1 MTSIEDITNNR
12 IVRFILD
19 NYAPCEQG
27 VCTTCGGML
36 VFFSRL
42 DQAFPNKDVL
52 VKSLKTLSSSDI
64 SQIMRNDRN
73 CMLQVLES
81 LSDDM
86 RKVIWGEWMQD
97 IKNDRDFALTILQK
111 TKYGKKLPESMVYEI
126 LLAAESLLIIS
137 PQHRN
142 NLRELFE
149 KGLALPIG
157 LKVAIEKD
165 IIEEEERLMVAYSA
179 AKERKKYLDGLASL
193 RFAERVLRIL
203 SDPNIKHQDWGEAW
217 SICTIEDDET
227 LRSEDVQKLIDL
239 CETNQSYRWTDALK
253 KLYDKRHQ
261 LRLAAIEMNR
271 HQYGKMSP
279 LAQLSL
285 LNRNLS
291 VPIEHYP
298 LELAQ
303 YVSVQWLESLT
314 KQERDHFFELLS
326 STRLRIWKK
335 VRERC
340 CNDY

>member
-12 IVRFILD
+12 IVQFILD
-19 NYAPCEQG
+19 NFAPCEQL
-27 VCTTCGGML
+27 VCSTCGGLLPFL
-36 VFFSRL
+36 VRL
-42 DQAFPNKDVL
+42 DQSFPNKDAL
-52 VKSLKTLSSSDI
+52 VKSLKNLNSSDI
-64 SQIMRNDRN
+64 SQIIRNDRN

-86 RKVIWGEWMQD
+86 RKGIWGKWLQD
-97 IKNDRDFALTILQK
+97 IKNDRNFALAILQR
-111 TKYGKKLPESMVYEI
+111 TKYGKKLPESMVYE
-126 LLAAESLLIIS
+126 LLQTAESLLIIS

-165 IIEEEERLMVAYSA
+165 MIEEEERLMVAYLA
-179 AKERKKYLDGLASL
+179 AKERKKYLDGLASI
-193 RFAERVLRIL
+193 RFAERVSRISSVL
-203 SDPNIKHQDWGEAW
+203 NIKDQDWRETW
-217 SICTIEDDET
+217 SICTDWDIET
-227 LRSEDVQKLIDL
+227 LKAKDVQKLIDL
-239 CETNQSYRWTDALK
+239 CEVQSYRWIDALR
-253 KLYDKRHQ
+253 KLYDKRHK

-285 LNRNLS
+285 LNRNLT

-298 LELAQ
+298 VELAQ
-303 YVSVQWLESLT
+303 YVSMQWLETLT

-340 CNDY
+340 GNDY